1 MDLAD
6 RVEIAGSYEVRNNV
20 LKYFKTI
27 LTCQDHQCG
36 LRLFN
41 VTEADAG
48 IWRCEVMSS
57 SLSPLDSV
65 ISLMQQMEEY
75 RLGDWIPGAR
85 HEAEVE
91 LVIRGAEEDQE
102 IIFIDEGSGETIIEN
117 NHEEQLGQPNP
128 DNRIVESEKV

>member
-6 RVEIAGSYEVRNNV
+6 RVEIAGSYEVRKRL
-20 LKYFKTI
+20 LKYFETI

-48 IWRCEVMSS
+48 TWRCEVMLSS
-57 SLSPLDSV
+57 VSPLDSV
-65 ISLMQQMEEY
+65 ISLMKQMEEY
-75 RLGDWIPGAR
+75 KFGDWVSGVR

-91 LVIRGAEEDQE
+91 LVFRNPEEDQE
-102 IIFIDEGSGETIIEN
+102 IIFIDDDAEGRNKTNQLKNFNQQQPEVGTN
-117 NHEEQLGQPNP
+117 N
-128 DNRIVESEKV
+128 SEMV